1 MMQVCHVTN
10 WDVLAA
16 YASYIEMTILKID
29 TDNIH
34 LGTKF

>member
-16 YASYIEMTILKID
+16 YASYIEMTILKIT